1 MNKSVL
7 LDTSFVISLVDDSRE
22 NHQKAVQFYKYFI
35 ENKIA
40 MILSS
45 IVTSEFCTKQD
56 ITDLPLNNFKPLP
69 FNIPDSYHISSL
81 FDDIYKNRDGQ
92 NRACVKDDYKILS
105 QCVFNK
111 IDYFITEDFNLHKK
125 VLNLKSSKKLHLT
138 SLHLPDGYEVAFNI
152 PPTLFP

>member
-7 LDTSFVISLVDDSRE
+7 LDTSFVISLVDDSRV

-56 ITDLPLNNFKPLP
+56 IADLPLNNFKPLP

-81 FDDIYKNRDGQ
+81 FDDIYKNRDRQ
-92 NRACVKDDYKILS
+92 NMR
-105 QCVFNK
+105 
-111 IDYFITEDFNLHKK
+111 
-125 VLNLKSSKKLHLT
+125 LNL
-138 SLHLPDGYEVAFNI
+138 I
-152 PPTLFP
+152 C